1 MRILLGMPDLPPA
14 APAPRRRRAPGARSL
29 IAGALASAVAIF
41 GVLALRVHAGDD
53 PALGQAKAATGG
65 GATTTGD
72 STSSSS
78 SVDPYDAPMTDDGD
92 SSSDQSSTP
101 AAAAPTTR
109 AS

>member
-1 MRILLGMPDLPPA
+1 MPDLPPA
-14 APAPRRRRAPGARSL
+14 DPAPRRRRAPGARSL

-53 PALGQAKAATGG
+53 PALGQAKAAT
-65 GATTTGD
+65 ADTT
-72 STSSSS
+72 TSSSS
-78 SVDPYDAPMTDDGD
+78 PAVDPYDAPATGDDGFGAPSD
-92 SSSDQSSTP
+92 GDQSSAP